1 MTSEQIREMMLLSL
15 KTHAKGHIDKH
26 IANVEIYLANPVGI
40 GEHSD
45 IMESVE
51 KELLEVAKYDDI
63 LEMVTKYIEY
73 INGKNAN

>member
-15 KTHAKGHIDKH
+15 KTHAKGHIDK
-26 IANVEIYLANPVGI
+26 EIYLANPVGI

-63 LEMVTKYIEY
+63 LTVVEKYIE
-73 INGKNAN
+73 

>member
-15 KTHAKGHIDKH
+15 KTHAKGHIDNP
-26 IANVEIYLANPVGI
+26 ISNVEIYLANPVGI

-63 LEMVTKYIEY
+63 LTVVEKYIE
-73 INGKNAN
+73 

>member
-15 KTHAKGHIDKH
+15 KTHAKGHIDNH

-63 LEMVTKYIEY
+63 LEMVTKYIE
-73 INGKNAN
+73 